1 MKKWI
6 ALFVALTMLFAF
18 AGCADTKDNNKTP
31 GNPTKDPSEMTIGD
45 IVAAVDQFSEGLEF
59 NAEVSLKVHERIL
72 DMAIA
77 GAEAEG
83 VDFSALLDSY
93 KSGSSYIFPVTA
105 SGTYVGQSGR
115 ISLLFGSG
123 QEALPVTE
131 IIMIGTS
138 QIFFNAEAF
147 YTFIM
152 DLLKLVGMP
161 EGIMPDWPSENQY
174 IEIIS
179 AMEYMQ
185 DLFSNADG
193 SEDILGD
200 LFEGE
205 LDDIIGSD
213 ADLSAIM
220 GMLMSSGVLEAVE
233 EILSGPDMQNLL
245 ALYESGLKKAEIISL
260 KDGFYTITINNDNLP
275 AALKAI
281 RDSSKTGLAPIL
293 ANLMQEIAKLDVLP
307 EEMKTTLALYGDK
320 DVLQSHI
327 DMLFAELTDEVLD
340 EMTAQMGDTD
350 IEISYGIKLGDK
362 SISVKESVK
371 ISESGAAM
379 EVESA
384 FTMNAITSTEI
395 SAPSNVLSN
404 EELMA
409 LISIFEGAEAEE
421 A

>member
-1 MKKWI
+1 
-6 ALFVALTMLFAF
+6 
-18 AGCADTKDNNKTP
+18 
-31 GNPTKDPSEMTIGD
+31 
-45 IVAAVDQFSEGLEF
+45 
-59 NAEVSLKVHERIL
+59 
-72 DMAIA
+72 
-77 GAEAEG
+77 
-83 VDFSALLDSY
+83 
-93 KSGSSYIFPVTA
+93 
-105 SGTYVGQSGR
+105 
-115 ISLLFGSG
+115 
-123 QEALPVTE
+123 
-131 IIMIGTS
+131 
-138 QIFFNAEAF
+138 
-147 YTFIM
+147 
-152 DLLKLVGMP
+152 
-161 EGIMPDWPSENQY
+161 MPDWPSENQY

-193 SEDILGD
+193 SEDIFGD